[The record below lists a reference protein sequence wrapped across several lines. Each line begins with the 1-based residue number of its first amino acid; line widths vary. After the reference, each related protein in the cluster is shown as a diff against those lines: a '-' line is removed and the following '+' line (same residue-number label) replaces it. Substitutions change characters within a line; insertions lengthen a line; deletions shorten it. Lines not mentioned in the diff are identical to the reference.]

1 MAGKFNL
8 KRIVG
13 HVSDNPLLEPN
24 RFEVIISS
32 SKISIHK
39 DILFNCHRC
48 DIPGHNIGS
57 FDHSVIGPTRK
68 IPNEEIYDQLSMTF
82 YNNYHLDELKVMNR
96 WMKMIG
102 GNSSWRISYYNDIV
116 ADMQINIYD
125 LKEKL
130 TSKIKVFEAYPI
142 GYSEVEFSY
151 AGELPSE
158 ITINWTYHS
167 YEIESK

>member
-1 MAGKFNL
+1 MSKFNL
-8 KRIVG
+8 ERIVG
-13 HVSDNPLLEPN
+13 HISENPLLEPN

-32 SKISIHK
+32 SKISISK

-57 FDHSVIGPTRK
+57 FDHAIIGPKRK
-68 IPNEEIYDQLSMTF
+68 MPNEEIFDDLSMTF
-82 YNNYHLDELKVMNR
+82 YNSHHLDELKVMNR

-102 GNSSWRISYYNDIV
+102 GNDSWRMAYYNDIV

-130 TSKIKVFEAYPI
+130 TSRVKIFEAYPI

-158 ITINWTYHS
+158 VTVNWAYHS
-167 YEIESK
+167 YEIESN